1 MENTIFDIID
11 IIKILDFKKVLII
24 GSQRSGTTITGKILS
39 SEINYEYID
48 EGAINVDDL
57 LLFYKIYF
65 EKESFVMQ
73 APGLTYI
80 SHKLP
85 KDIFFIY
92 MNRNFED
99 IQKSA
104 NRISWIE
111 DKYEAGKYFLETDKS
126 WGIKKQI
133 WDKWQKD
140 LLQDRYAEL
149 SYESLEIHPLW
160 IKKELRD
167 NFSFKQTEF
176 AEKIAE

>member
-1 MENTIFDIID
+1 MEIYKLITTL
-11 IIKILDFKKVLII
+11 KELDFKKVLII
-24 GSQRSGTTITGKILS
+24 GSQRSGTTIAGKIIS
-39 SEINYEYID
+39 SELNYEYID
-48 EGAINVDDL
+48 EGEINVDDL
-57 LLFYKIYF
+57 LLFYKTYF

-92 MNRNFED
+92 MNRDFKD
-99 IQKSA
+99 IEKSA

-126 WGIKKQI
+126 WEIKKQI

-149 SYESLEIHPLW
+149 NYESLEIHPLW
-160 IKKELRD
+160 IKKESRE
-167 NFSFKQTEF
+167 NFSFKQTEI